1 MSTVKRTC
9 CGCME
14 IRRGVLFLLGL
25 NLVVNLVVFVLYLL
39 ASVGVAKSVDGA
51 EAATDSFNE
60 TAAAAGGSDAELTT
74 SQVKAIV
81 YVLAAI
87 FGVSFLW
94 SLFGFVAAKKR
105 WPRAFKVF
113 TAITALLLIANI
125 VLGVS
130 SGSVRW
136 TSLVWGVIQLYLVY
150 AFWQYSKTMV
160 VEAKEQGG
168 YLNA

>member
-51 EAATDSFNE
+51 SAATDSINE
-60 TAAAAGGSDAELTT
+60 SVAAAGGDSELTT
-74 SQVKAIV
+74 TQVKAIV

-113 TAITALLLIANI
+113 TAITALFLIANI

-136 TSLVWGVIQLYLVY
+136 TSLIWGVIQLYLIY

-160 VEAKEQGG
+160 AEANEQGG
-168 YLNA
+168 YSHA